1 MERTSDSRV
10 RKGILKDGN
19 KKKPAK
25 MGSTVVTAVLSA
37 GGGFAAEE
45 TAKTEETAPETV
57 PEEPAPEETE
67 KITETTETAEV

>member
-37 GGGFAAEE
+37 GGGFADSSSICWCG
-45 TAKTEETAPETV
+45 K
-57 PEEPAPEETE
+57 
-67 KITETTETAEV
+67 